1 MINPKE
7 ITDYDRNDWDLQEF
21 FFFAVAVAGKKSDQT
36 AKKIQVLSDE
46 ISEEMGENPYY
57 DTHLKES
64 GILHYLLGIDDEPEF
79 GVRKM
84 EAHKFGKYNQWK
96 SFFEWWIRRVW
107 DLPANLHVWMISD
120 FLRRASVEQLER
132 IPSVG
137 KKTARFFKLHT
148 DRDAKWVPLD
158 THILKFI
165 KSHRPWCDNIPSTT
179 PQSDN
184 KYKKLEDEAHKL
196 MTAYMKRNYLSTLAE
211 ADLAI
216 WKSYAY

>member
-7 ITDYDRNDWDLQEF
+7 ITDYHRNDWDLQEF
-21 FFFAVAVAGKKSDQT
+21 FMFSVAVAGKKSDQT
-36 AKKIQVLSDE
+36 AKKIQVLTDE

-148 DRDAKWVPLD
+148 DRDAKCVPLD

-179 PQSDN
+179 PQSDK

>member
-7 ITDYDRNDWDLQEF
+7 ITDYHRNDWDLQEF
-21 FFFAVAVAGKKSDQT
+21 FMFSVAVAGKKSDQT

-96 SFFEWWIRRVW
+96 SFFEWWTRRIW

-120 FLRRASVEQLER
+120 FLRRASVEQLEK
-132 IPSVG
+132 IPGVG
-137 KKTARFFKLHT
+137 KKTSRFFKLHT
-148 DRDAKWVPLD
+148 DRDAKCVPLD

>member
-7 ITDYDRNDWDLQEF
+7 ITDYHRNDWDLQEF
-21 FFFAVAVAGKKSDQT
+21 FMFSVAVAGKKSDQT
-36 AKKIQVLSDE
+36 AKKIQVLTDE

-96 SFFEWWIRRVW
+96 SFFEWWTRRIW

-137 KKTARFFKLHT
+137 KKTARFFNLHT
-148 DRDAKWVPLD
+148 DRDAKCVPLD

>member
-7 ITDYDRNDWDLQEF
+7 ITDYHRNDWDLQEF
-21 FFFAVAVAGKKSDQT
+21 FMFSVAVAGKKSDQT
-36 AKKIQVLSDE
+36 AKKIQVLSNE

-96 SFFEWWIRRVW
+96 SFFEWWTRRIW

-120 FLRRASVEQLER
+120 FLRRASVEQLEK
-132 IPSVG
+132 IPGVG

-148 DRDAKWVPLD
+148 DRDAKCVPLD

-179 PQSDN
+179 PQSN
-184 KYKKLEDEAHKL
+184 SKYRRWEDEAHKL

>member
-7 ITDYDRNDWDLQEF
+7 ITDYHRNDWDLQEF
-21 FFFAVAVAGKKSDQT
+21 FMFSVAVAGKKSDQT
-36 AKKIQVLSDE
+36 AKKIQVLSNE
-46 ISEEMGENPYY
+46 ISEEMGENPYF

-96 SFFEWWIRRVW
+96 SFFEWWTRRIW

-120 FLRRASVEQLER
+120 FLRRASVVQLEK
-132 IPSVG
+132 IPGVG

-148 DRDAKWVPLD
+148 DRDSK
-158 THILKFI
+158 IYQE
-165 KSHRPWCDNIPSTT
+165 S
-179 PQSDN
+179 
-184 KYKKLEDEAHKL
+184 
-196 MTAYMKRNYLSTLAE
+196 
-211 ADLAI
+211 
-216 WKSYAY
+216 

>member
-1 MINPKE
+1 MINPKK
-7 ITDYDRNDWDLQEF
+7 ITDYHRNDWDLQECF
-21 FFFAVAVAGKKSDQT
+21 MFSVAVAGKKSDQT
-36 AKKIQVLSDE
+36 AKKIQA
-46 ISEEMGENPYY
+46 ISEQISEDLAENPYY
-57 DTHLKES
+57 ETHPRET
-64 GILHYLLGIDDEPEF
+64 GILHYLLGIDDE
-79 GVRKM
+79 GDYGLNVMKGHRM
-84 EAHKFGKYNQWK
+84 GKYRIWEG
-96 SFFEWWIRRVW
+96 FFEWWLKKTWNIERKKIPVFI
-107 DLPANLHVWMISD
+107 DYV
-120 FLRRASVEQLER
+120 LRKSSVEQLEK
-132 IPSVG
+132 IPGVG

-148 DRDAKWVPLD
+148 DRDAKCVPLD

-184 KYKKLEDEAHKL
+184 QYKKLEDEAHKL

>member
-1 MINPKE
+1 MINPKK
-7 ITDYDRNDWDLQEF
+7 ITDYHRNDWDLQEF
-21 FFFAVAVAGKKSDQT
+21 FMFSVAVAGKKSDQT
-36 AKKIQVLSDE
+36 AKKIQVLSNE

-96 SFFEWWIRRVW
+96 SFFEWWTRRIW

-120 FLRRASVEQLER
+120 FLRRASVEQLEK
-132 IPSVG
+132 IPGVG

-148 DRDAKWVPLD
+148 DRDAKCVPLD